1 MEEEKELFKERCARD
16 DVFSALYQI
25 LKNLIA
31 KFQSLIPSSFHGD
44 KIRESKIL
52 KLIIKSFDY
61 SKHNCR

>member
-1 MEEEKELFKERCARD
+1 MGEEKELFKERCARD

-31 KFQSLIPSSFHGD
+31 KFQSLIPSSFHGED
-44 KIRESKIL
+44 KSENQ